1 MHILPNPFKV
11 LVVLSSSLLYIRTV
25 AQSDTLSLTIL
36 VDLNLRPPLASMASA
51 SACKHQDKEKKT
63 EKADK
68 EKKTEKAEEKCLNID
83 EKKQS
88 EQWEFKI
95 I

>member
-1 MHILPNPFKV
+1 M
-11 LVVLSSSLLYIRTV
+11 
-25 AQSDTLSLTIL
+25 
-36 VDLNLRPPLASMASA
+36 VDLNLRPPLASMASASA

-68 EKKTEKAEEKCLNID
+68 EKKNEKAEEKCLNID